1 MLSPNFTEFTR
12 QGLPFRGFRGDNEA
26 MQAKGAIAAG
36 HPETAAAAAAI
47 LGEGGNAFD
56 AVLAGLLAAVVAEPV
71 LNSLGGGGFL
81 LARRRQRD
89 GQTILYDFFAHTPK
103 RRLPVRGGEFFPIL
117 ADFGTA
123 QQEFHIGMASMATP
137 GTVKGLFRVHGD
149 LASMPMARI
158 IEPAVAL
165 ARNGVR
171 VNRLQAYIF
180 GIVEKIYTV
189 NDACRAVYGSR
200 RNSGGP
206 IGEGELFTLP
216 DFAATLQ
223 ALATEGEDLFYRGE
237 IARRIVGD
245 CHDGGGALRDEDLRD
260 YRVMVRRPLE
270 LAHGGARL
278 FANPPP
284 STGGIL
290 VAFALELLGEAGLK
304 SAGFGSA
311 RHLERLATAMM
322 LTNKARIDSRLNEA
336 DPEDAAETLLNPEF
350 LETYRR
356 LVLGRPA
363 ARRGTTHIS
372 VIDAKGNAAALSLS
386 NGEGSGYI
394 VPGTG
399 IMMNNMLG
407 EEDINPSGFH
417 QWPEDTRMSSMMAPC
432 LLVDSGGGMTVF
444 GSGGSNRIRTAVL
457 QVILNL
463 LEFGMSIEEAVTSPR
478 IHFENGLLSIESGF
492 RKSQVKALLKAFPS
506 HKLWPETNLFFG
518 GVHSV
523 RFDPRQG
530 RFEGVGDPRR
540 GGVALTV

>member
-1 MLSPNFTEFTR
+1 
-12 QGLPFRGFRGDNEA
+12 

-47 LGEGGNAFD
+47 LSEGGNAFD
-56 AVLAGLLAAVVAEPV
+56 AALAGMLAAVVAEPV
-71 LNSLGGGGFL
+71 LTSLGGGGFL
-81 LARRRQRD
+81 LARS
-89 GQTILYDFFAHTPK
+89 GEGAGPTLLYDFFVHTPK
-103 RRLPVRGGEFFPIL
+103 RRLAAGGGDFFPIL

-123 QQEFHIGMASMATP
+123 QQEFYIGMASLATP
-137 GTVKGLFRVHGD
+137 GTVKGLFRVHAD

-165 ARNGVR
+165 ARDGAR

-189 NDACRAVYGSR
+189 NDACHAAYGSR
-200 RNSGGP
+200 RNPGRP
-206 IGEGELFTLP
+206 LGEGELFTLP
-216 DFAATLQ
+216 DYADTLQ

-237 IARRIVGD
+237 IGRRIVAD
-245 CHDGGGALRDEDLRD
+245 CGDGGGALGDEDLRD

-270 LAHGGARL
+270 LDHGGARL

-290 VAFALELLGEAGLK
+290 VAFALELLKGAGLK

-311 RHLERLATAMM
+311 QHLERLATAMM
-322 LTNKARIDSRLNEA
+322 LTNKARVDSRLNEA
-336 DPEDAAETLLNPEF
+336 DPEAAAETLLNPEF
-350 LETYRR
+350 IETYRR

-363 ARRGTTHIS
+363 ANRGTTHIS
-372 VIDAKGNAAALSLS
+372 VIDANGNAAALSLS

-407 EEDINPSGFH
+407 EEDINPSGFY
-417 QWPEDTRMSSMMAPC
+417 QWPQNTRMSSMMAPC
-432 LLVDSGGGMTVF
+432 LLADPGGAMAVF

-457 QVILNL
+457 QVILNM

-492 RKSQVKALLKAFPS
+492 RESQLKALLKAFPS
-506 HKLWPETNLFFG
+506 YKTWSETNLFFG

-530 RFEGVGDPRR
+530 RFEGAGDPRR